1 MTMKNFNNINEILD
15 FAMGAEQR
23 AVDLYSGL
31 ADNAKIEDM
40 KKVFRQFA
48 KEEMG
53 HKAKLMKIKEEGVL
67 SIPDEKVMD
76 MKIADYSGDI
86 KATENMDYQD
96 ALLFAMSQEKAAFKL
111 YSALAEKSPTQDLS
125 KAFHSLAQEEAKHK
139 LRFELEYDEFVLR
152 DN

>member
-1 MTMKNFNNINEILD
+1 MKEFSNINEILD

-31 ADNAKIEDM
+31 AEKSKIEDM
-40 KKVFRQFA
+40 RQVFMQFA

-53 HKAKLMKIKEEGVL
+53 HKAKLIKIKDEGIFN
-67 SIPDEKVMD
+67 IPDEKVMD

-86 KATENMDYQD
+86 KATDNMDYQD

-111 YSALAEKSPTQDLS
+111 YSALADRSPTQSL
-125 KAFHSLAQEEAKHK
+125 KEAFLSLAQEEAKHK